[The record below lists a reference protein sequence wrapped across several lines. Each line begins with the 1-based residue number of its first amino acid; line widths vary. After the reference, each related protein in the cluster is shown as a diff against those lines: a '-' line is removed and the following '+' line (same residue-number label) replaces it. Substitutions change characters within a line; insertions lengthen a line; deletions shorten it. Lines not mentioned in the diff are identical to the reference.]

1 MNIALAAAAFIIGTF
16 TGLWKSAELKKR
28 ALLISQLRQLT
39 ADISVSIRYTAPTLD
54 ELADNCTGVFGT
66 LLCEARQGSLD
77 IKKAW
82 KQAAKR
88 LSELPYIEAAE
99 AEIIQKLA
107 NELGASD
114 TEGQLSMLAMCEE
127 KLKNISL
134 EAEECVKTKGKLLR
148 SVGALLGAGAAV
160 LIV

>member
-1 MNIALAAAAFIIGTF
+1 MNIALAAAAFIVGTF

-28 ALLISQLRQLT
+28 AMLISQLRQLT

-54 ELADNCTGVFGT
+54 ELSNNCMGVFGS
-66 LLCEARQGSLD
+66 LLCEARQGSPD
-77 IKKAW
+77 IKNAW
-82 KQAAKR
+82 KLAAKR
-88 LSELPYIEAAE
+88 LSELSYVEAAE
-99 AEIIQKLA
+99 AEIMQKLA
-107 NELGASD
+107 NELGASNA
-114 TEGQLSMLAMCEE
+114 EGQLSILAMCEE
-127 KLKNISL
+127 KLKTISH